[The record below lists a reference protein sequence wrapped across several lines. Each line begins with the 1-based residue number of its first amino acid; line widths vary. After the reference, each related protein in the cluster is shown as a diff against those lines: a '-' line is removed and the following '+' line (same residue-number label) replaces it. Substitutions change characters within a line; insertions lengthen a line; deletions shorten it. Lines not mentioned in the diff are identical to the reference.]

1 MPATEVA
8 GVRAEVKVVEET
20 MVAMAAV
27 VKKGAAGRA
36 AAEAAAKER
45 AQLGS
50 CTSPCMMRELS
61 TEKPSMV
68 GSSDLPF
75 LPALRLDLPAVKP
88 SSSSSGAASDSLP
101 LLPRPAFCQ
110 SLLSPPM

>member
-27 VKKGAAGRA
+27 VKKEAAVGKGEAVRA

-45 AQLGS
+45 
-50 CTSPCMMRELS
+50 LS
-61 TEKPSMV
+61 SAA
-68 GSSDLPF
+68 
-75 LPALRLDLPAVKP
+75 ALRPA
-88 SSSSSGAASDSLP
+88 
-101 LLPRPAFCQ
+101 
-110 SLLSPPM
+110 